1 MSAFDTL
8 APSYD
13 KEFTHTAIGQILR
26 NRVHNRLLSH
36 FKAGDS
42 LLEMGCGTGEDA
54 LFLAEKGLQITAT
67 DASEKMLSIT
77 REKTK
82 HLPNV
87 TLSQL
92 DLAHLP
98 SLRSGEGEASSHFAP
113 PRGVGIH
120 RAAEGDGVAFT
131 GAFSNFG
138 ALNCLNDWETLAAWL
153 GEAIPKGG
161 VVGLGIMS
169 PYCAWEFA
177 WHALHWKWNIA
188 LRRLRGSEFEG
199 IRITYPTVQR
209 ITDDFSPYFRR
220 VHLMPLGLFLPTSAL
235 FDVVQKRPKLMNTL
249 VGLENRFGN
258 IPQFAMLAD
267 HYWIE
272 FERI

>member
-1 MSAFDTL
+1 MAFDTL

-26 NRVHNRLLSH
+26 NRVHNRLLYH

-67 DASEKMLSIT
+67 DASEKMLHIT

-82 HLPNV
+82 HLPNLTV
-87 TLSQL
+87 SQL
-92 DLAHLP
+92 NLAQLP
-98 SLRSGEGEASSHFAP
+98 SPNGEGL
-113 PRGVGIH
+113 GV
-120 RAAEGDGVAFT
+120 RYK

-138 ALNCLNDWETLAAWL
+138 ALNCLSDWKPLAAWL
-153 GEAIPKGG
+153 SERIQKGG
-161 VVGLGIMS
+161 IIGLGIMS
-169 PYCAWEFA
+169 PYCLWEFA
-177 WHALHWKWNIA
+177 WHALHWKWEIA

-209 ITDDFSPYFRR
+209 ITEDFSPYFRR
-220 VHLMPLGLFLPTSAL
+220 LHLMPLGLFLPTSAL
-235 FDVVQKRPKLMNTL
+235 FDVVQKRPKLMKTL
-249 VGLENRFGN
+249 VSLENRFGN
-258 IPQFAMLAD
+258 IPQLAMLAD

-272 FERI
+272 FERV